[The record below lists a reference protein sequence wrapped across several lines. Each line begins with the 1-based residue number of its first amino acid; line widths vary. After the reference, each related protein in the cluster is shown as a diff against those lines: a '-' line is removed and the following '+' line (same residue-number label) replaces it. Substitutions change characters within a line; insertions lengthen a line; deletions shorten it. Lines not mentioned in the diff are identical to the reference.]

1 MSECVFDDNWEED
14 LEEDIFPILMT
25 RNEVLFLDDNMTM
38 LIEREGAMNET
49 VTTMRMLVPSAQL
62 PAPLELIEKIGIAVL
77 QVTDPEEDNNT
88 AIVHLNTTEI
98 YMLREIC
105 FSYSRVG
112 REQVGYSLK
121 RKFYQ
126 ALFQEEYERDLKVN
140 KLLKSVEAV
149 KPEE

>member
-1 MSECVFDDNWEED
+1 MSECIFDDEWDED
-14 LEEDIFPILMT
+14 LEEDLFPILMT

-38 LIEREGAMNET
+38 LVEREGAMNET
-49 VTTMRMLVPSAQL
+49 VTTMRMLIPSAQL

-77 QVTDPEEDNNT
+77 QVTDQEEDVNT

-98 YMLREIC
+98 YMLREVC

-126 ALFQEEYERDLKVN
+126 ALFKEEYERDLKVN

>member
-1 MSECVFDDNWEED
+1 MSECIFDDEWDED
-14 LEEDIFPILMT
+14 LEEDLFPILMT

-38 LIEREGAMNET
+38 LVEREGAMNET
-49 VTTMRMLVPSAQL
+49 VSTMRMLIPSAQL

-77 QVTDPEEDNNT
+77 QVTDPEEDVNT

-126 ALFQEEYERDLKVN
+126 ALFKEEYERDLKVN
-140 KLLKSVEAV
+140 KLLKSLEAV
-149 KPEE
+149 KQEE

>member
-1 MSECVFDDNWEED
+1 MSECIFDDEWDED
-14 LEEDIFPILMT
+14 LEEDLFPILMT

-38 LIEREGAMNET
+38 LVEREGAMNET
-49 VTTMRMLVPSAQL
+49 VTTMRMLIPSAQL
-62 PAPLELIEKIGIAVL
+62 QSPLELIEKIGIAVL
-77 QVTDPEEDNNT
+77 QVTDPEEDVNT

-126 ALFQEEYERDLKVN
+126 ALFKEEYERDLKVN

>member
-1 MSECVFDDNWEED
+1 MNNKVRETFTESVYEVGKVDKKICVIVS
-14 LEEDIFPILMT
+14 DISHF
-25 RNEVLFLDDNMTM
+25 R
-38 LIEREGAMNET
+38 
-49 VTTMRMLVPSAQL
+49 
-62 PAPLELIEKIGIAVL
+62 L
-77 QVTDPEEDNNT
+77 QKFAKENPGRYYNLGVCENS
-88 AIVHLNTTEI
+88 ILNTTEI

-126 ALFQEEYERDLKVN
+126 ALFKEEYERDLKVN

>member
-1 MSECVFDDNWEED
+1 MSECIFDDEWDED
-14 LEEDIFPILMT
+14 LEEDLFPILMT
-25 RNEVLFLDDNMTM
+25 HNEILFLDDNMTM
-38 LIEREGAMNET
+38 LVEREGAMNET
-49 VTTMRMLVPSAQL
+49 VTTMRMLIPSAQL
-62 PAPLELIEKIGIAVL
+62 PAPLELIEKIGIGVL
-77 QVTDPEEDNNT
+77 QVTDPEEDINT
-88 AIVHLNTTEI
+88 TIVHLNTTEI

-126 ALFQEEYERDLKVN
+126 ALFKEEYERELKVN

>member
-1 MSECVFDDNWEED
+1 MSECIFDDEWDED
-14 LEEDIFPILMT
+14 LEEDLFPILMT

-38 LIEREGAMNET
+38 LVEREGAMNET
-49 VTTMRMLVPSAQL
+49 VTTMRMLIPSAQL

-77 QVTDPEEDNNT
+77 QVTDPEEDVNT
-88 AIVHLNTTEI
+88 AILHLNTTEI

-126 ALFQEEYERDLKVN
+126 ALFKEEYERDLKVN